1 MTGGS
6 GGSDQLG
13 KILDVAGLSMDIWNT
28 K

>member
-6 GGSDQLG
+6 GDSDQLE